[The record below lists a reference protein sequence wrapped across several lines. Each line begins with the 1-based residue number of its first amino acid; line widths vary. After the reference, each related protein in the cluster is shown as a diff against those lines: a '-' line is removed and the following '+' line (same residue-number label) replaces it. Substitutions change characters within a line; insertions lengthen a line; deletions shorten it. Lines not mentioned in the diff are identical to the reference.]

1 MERSAPADAVVVAG
15 DVFVAALKFAMTTI
29 KTFHAVALESCRE
42 VLANTSVAVNSV
54 AIITYKNTSRCY
66 R

>member
-1 MERSAPADAVVVAG
+1 MKRSAPADAVVVTG
-15 DVFVAALKFAMTTI
+15 DVFVAALKFAVSTVEA
-29 KTFHAVALESCRE
+29 FHAVALESCRE